1 MVLFLFAALCHLL
14 SKGRGWPTK
23 VKIAWVFALSN
34 VFFDMERKKILPLVT
49 LSRKPAFVLDCRRV
63 AIAGRERKSFC
74 GAFKARKSG
83 GTGRRIGLRA
93 PCHLQRL
100 PKVFGAFSQSHQLR
114 KLAKVGRPRLLYSS
128 NRLQTDSSLSNM
140 GRSLAGSLSSN
151 SLNSREDILSPR
163 PHMPLMTSLAS
174 FSVSGSIGSKG
185 IHGERDQCLVRFKH
199 PLPCAIY

>member
-1 MVLFLFAALCHLL
+1 M
-14 SKGRGWPTK
+14 K
-23 VKIAWVFALSN
+23 VKIAWEESLSTG
-34 VFFDMERKKILPLVT
+34 FFKKRSGNFWGENLPLVT
-49 LSRKPAFVLDCRRV
+49 SFFGSVI
-63 AIAGRERKSFC
+63 IAGRERKSFC

-100 PKVFGAFSQSHQLR
+100 PNVFGAFSQSHQLR
-114 KLAKVGRPRLLYSS
+114 KLAKAGRPRLLYSS

-151 SLNSREDILSPR
+151 SLKRREDILSPR